1 METSREDFGIAIRS
15 AFLKRGVQQRFSL
28 FALVV
33 LSVIL
38 LFIEKIETKPLNYLR
53 SIVKDVVYRSSVVV
67 SAPTKGLKS
76 AADTVEKHMDLYN
89 KNVELKQENLKLKA
103 NVSDS
108 NFLKFENKQ
117 LRKLLDEDVAL
128 SANLVS
134 SRVMLDKQSPYLNS
148 FIINSGTNKKIK
160 NGLAVLD
167 GENFIGRI
175 VDVNFFS
182 SRILLV
188 TDLNSK
194 ISIISE
200 PSGNHAILTGHGGSN
215 PTLEYLS
222 KNHKIKNE
230 DKIYTSGKEGIF
242 VPGIPIGEVKV
253 KKDIIEVELYSELD
267 EITFVNINL
276 EAFKGTK

>member
-1 METSREDFGIAIRS
+1 METNREDFGIAIRS

-38 LFIEKIETKPLNYLR
+38 LFIEKIETKPLDYLR
-53 SIVKDVVYRSSVVV
+53 SFVKDVIYRSSVVV
-67 SAPTKGLKS
+67 SFPTKSLKS
-76 AADTVEKHMDLYN
+76 AADIVEKHTDLYN
-89 KNVELKQENLKLKA
+89 KNVELKQENIKLKT
-103 NVSDS
+103 NISNS
-108 NFLKFENKQ
+108 NFLKFENQQ
-117 LRKLLDEDVAL
+117 LRKLLDEDIAL
-128 SANLVS
+128 STNLVS

-194 ISIISE
+194 IPVIVE
-200 PSGNHAILTGHGGSN
+200 PTGYHAILSGKGKIE
-215 PTLEYLS
+215 PILDFLPE
-222 KNHKIKNE
+222 NHTVQPGNKV
-230 DKIYTSGKEGIF
+230 YTSGKEGIF
-242 VPGIPIGEVKV
+242 LPGIPIGQVK
-253 KKDIIEVELYSELD
+253 IIGENIAVSLFSDLNQ
-267 EITFVNINL
+267 IMFVNINL
-276 EAFKGTK
+276 GDQ

>member
-28 FALVV
+28 FALVI

-117 LRKLLDEDVAL
+117 LVFEKHIEAD
-128 SANLVS
+128 
-134 SRVMLDKQSPYLNS
+134 SPVKA
-148 FIINSGTNKKIK
+148 IIRPY
-160 NGLAVLD
+160 
-167 GENFIGRI
+167 NFT
-175 VDVNFFS
+175 F
-182 SRILLV
+182 
-188 TDLNSK
+188 
-194 ISIISE
+194 
-200 PSGNHAILTGHGGSN
+200 N
-215 PTLEYLS
+215 P
-222 KNHKIKNE
+222 
-230 DKIYTSGKEGIF
+230 
-242 VPGIPIGEVKV
+242 
-253 KKDIIEVELYSELD
+253 
-267 EITFVNINL
+267 
-276 EAFKGTK
+276 EAWDRESL